1 MRSSSTAAA
10 STSTSRWSWSR
21 SRTACTTRSIRPTSP
36 TASRNTRPRPGAP
49 ARLSQFIQQVVL
61 GLLLGGVYVAVALGF
76 SLVWGILNI
85 VNLAHGALV
94 IAGGYL
100 TWLLYSRW
108 HVDPFLSLPVDAV
121 ALFVI
126 GYALQRGV
134 INRIIR
140 APLLFTFLLTFGLN
154 LILVSV
160 LLLLFT
166 PDYRSVTTS
175 YSGSRLELGSI
186 AVPYIRVASLAV
198 AILLAAILWLILNRS
213 RTGAAIQAVGAD
225 RDAAQLVGIDLR
237 HAYAL
242 TFAIGAA
249 FAGVAGGLIS
259 TFQAITPTAGD
270 PYTLQAFA
278 VVILGGLGRVSATVA
293 GGLLFG
299 LIEIL
304 GQSTP
309 GLGSG
314 YANAIA
320 FAVLVIVLAF
330 RPQGLLGRLA

>member
-1 MRSSSTAAA
+1 V
-10 STSTSRWSWSR
+10 
-21 SRTACTTRSIRPTSP
+21 
-36 TASRNTRPRPGAP
+36 
-49 ARLSQFIQQVVL
+49 SQFAQQVIL
-61 GLLLGGVYVAVALGF
+61 GLLLGGVYVAMALGF

-85 VNLAHGALV
+85 VNLAHGAFV
-94 IAGGYL
+94 IIGAYV
-100 TWLLYSRW
+100 TWALFAHL

-121 ALFVI
+121 ALFAI
-126 GYALQRGV
+126 GYVLQRGV
-134 INRIIR
+134 INRVIR
-140 APLLFTFLLTFGLN
+140 APVLFTFLLTFGLN
-154 LILVSV
+154 LVIVS
-160 LLLLFT
+160 LLLLIFT
-166 PDYRSVTTS
+166 GDFRSVNPS
-175 YSGSRLELGSI
+175 YAGAGLQIGSI
-186 AVPYIRVASLAV
+186 AIPYIRVGGLVV
-198 AILLAAILWLILNRS
+198 AFLLAAILWAILNRS
-213 RTGAAIQAVGAD
+213 RAGAAILAVGAD

-249 FAGVAGGLIS
+249 FAGVAGGIIS
-259 TFQAITPTAGD
+259 TFQSITPTAGD

-299 LIEIL
+299 LIEVL
-304 GQSTP
+304 AQSAP

-320 FAVLVIVLAF
+320 FAVLVVVLVV